1 MAGPYINDDE
11 ISVGSM
17 YIIYASNE
25 EEAEYFIRNDPYS
38 KENLFKEV
46 QIRRWRLVID
56 NIHA

>member
-1 MAGPYINDDE
+1 MAGPYINYDG

-25 EEAEYFIRNDPYS
+25 EDAEHFIRNDPYY